1 MLFEYYLTVIFMKKT
16 IACLLAAFAVII
28 FPLQCFAEPEVAEK
42 NDTIED
48 YAKSSILMCAD
59 TGDIIY
65 EKNAYEHL
73 SPASVTKIMSILL
86 VLEAIDSGKISLE
99 DEVPAGENS
108 VKMGGSQI
116 WLELGEKMTVNE
128 LFKAVVVASAN
139 DACTALGEYIAGSSQ
154 AFVKLMNEKAQS
166 LGLENTCFE
175 NCTGLDDTIKN
186 HYSCAY
192 DLAVI
197 AREVL
202 KHDLI
207 YNYSTIWLDYLRNG
221 KTELNNTNKLVNK
234 YDGITG
240 LKTGTTSKAGF
251 CVCATA
257 EREDMNLIAV
267 VLGAD
272 TSEHRFQTA
281 SNLLDFGFAEYAV
294 VAPKIDDAKIPPVKI
309 KNGKVKSV
317 VPIYNQTDKLLVK
330 KGDINIIYTYE
341 IEDSVS
347 APVENGAE
355 LGEISI
361 KNGDDVIKTITLVS
375 PKAIEKISFNYI
387 LIEMLRNI

>member
-1 MLFEYYLTVIFMKKT
+1 MLFEYDLTVIFMKKI

-99 DEVPAGENS
+99 DEVSAGENS

-294 VAPKIDDAKIPPVKI
+294 VAPQIDEAQITPVKI

-330 KGDINIIYTYE
+330 KGNINIIYTYE

>member
-1 MLFEYYLTVIFMKKT
+1 MLFEYDLTVIFMKKT

-28 FPLQCFAEPEVAEK
+28 FPLQCFADPEVAEK

-73 SPASVTKIMSILL
+73 SPASVTKIMSILI
-86 VLEAIDSGKISLE
+86 VLKAIDSGKISLE

-175 NCTGLDDTIKN
+175 NCTGLDDTIQN

-294 VAPKIDDAKIPPVKI
+294 VAPQIDEAQITPVKI

-330 KGDINIIYTYE
+330 KGEINIKYAYE

-361 KNGDDVIKTITLVS
+361 KSGDDVIKTITLVS

>member
-99 DEVPAGENS
+99 DEVPAGESS

-294 VAPKIDDAKIPPVKI
+294 VAPQIDEAQITPVKI

>member
-28 FPLQCFAEPEVAEK
+28 FPLQCFAEAEVAEK

-294 VAPKIDDAKIPPVKI
+294 VAPQIDEAQITPVKI

>member
-1 MLFEYYLTVIFMKKT
+1 MLFEYDLTVIFMKKT

-28 FPLQCFAEPEVAEK
+28 FPLQCFAEPEFAEK

-294 VAPKIDDAKIPPVKI
+294 VAPQIDEAQITPVKI

-330 KGDINIIYTYE
+330 KGDINIIYSYE

>member
-1 MLFEYYLTVIFMKKT
+1 MLFEYDLTVIFMKKT

-294 VAPKIDDAKIPPVKI
+294 VAPQIDEAQITPVKI

-347 APVENGAE
+347 APVENGTE

>member
-99 DEVPAGENS
+99 DEVPACENS

-294 VAPKIDDAKIPPVKI
+294 VAPQIDEAQITPVKI

>member
-1 MLFEYYLTVIFMKKT
+1 MLFEYDLTVIFMKKT

-28 FPLQCFAEPEVAEK
+28 FQLQCFAEPEVAEK

-294 VAPKIDDAKIPPVKI
+294 VAPQIDEAQITPVKI

>member
-1 MLFEYYLTVIFMKKT
+1 MLFEYDLTVIFMKKT

-28 FPLQCFAEPEVAEK
+28 FPLQCFADPEVAEK

-99 DEVPAGENS
+99 DEVPADENS

-175 NCTGLDDTIKN
+175 NCTGLDDTIQN

-294 VAPKIDDAKIPPVKI
+294 VAPQIDEAQITPVKI

-330 KGDINIIYTYE
+330 KGEINISYAYE

-361 KNGDDVIKTITLVS
+361 KSGDDVIKTITLVS

>member
-1 MLFEYYLTVIFMKKT
+1 MLFEYDLTVIFMKKI

-234 YDGITG
+234 YDGING

-294 VAPKIDDAKIPPVKI
+294 VAPQIDEAQITPVKI

-387 LIEMLRNI
+387 LI

>member
-166 LGLENTCFE
+166 LRLENTCFE

-294 VAPKIDDAKIPPVKI
+294 VAPQIDEAQITPVKI

>member
-1 MLFEYYLTVIFMKKT
+1 MLFEYDLTVIFMKKT

-294 VAPKIDDAKIPPVKI
+294 VAPQIDEAQITPVKI

-317 VPIYNQTDKLLVK
+317 APIYNQTDKLLVK

>member
-42 NDTIED
+42 NDTIKD

-294 VAPKIDDAKIPPVKI
+294 VAPQIDEAQITPVKI

>member
-1 MLFEYYLTVIFMKKT
+1 MLFEYDLTVIFMKKT

-294 VAPKIDDAKIPPVKI
+294 VAPQIDEAQITPVKI

-317 VPIYNQTDKLLVK
+317 APIYNQTDKLLVK

-375 PKAIEKISFNYI
+375 PKTIEKISFNYI

>member
-1 MLFEYYLTVIFMKKT
+1 MLFEYDLTVIFMKKT

-257 EREDMNLIAV
+257 ERENMNLIAV

-294 VAPKIDDAKIPPVKI
+294 VAPQIDEAQITPVKI